1 MTGPEDATAPLLGR
15 ERELAQF
22 ERRIKEVAGGGREAL
37 LLLGPAGIGKTT
49 LLKWCATRSREER
62 FLVSTV
68 RIPAGAGLPP
78 RYPIGEV
85 LTGLVGSCDR
95 LRLGVPSALTHA
107 ERALVHLDPADPFP
121 VSLPHI
127 ADAIESVAAS
137 VPVAIFIDD
146 YHNAPKDGVGLLMA
160 ALRAMDKPLLFLA
173 SARLRTADEDDA
185 APLPEPTADLWI
197 EQVRVAGLDAAGV
210 EMLVARELGG
220 PALPSLIEA
229 VRLRTGGNPLF
240 VLELLRSWAAR
251 GALGQAGSYWG
262 LTEDPGEILPP
273 SLQDLVTARLTGLEP
288 AAKDTADAM
297 AVVGRDARFD
307 LLARVTT
314 AGPEELVHALQHL
327 EQAGI
332 FATSGD
338 PPLYSFAHPTYQSAL
353 LKQMT
358 ATARAALHERVF
370 EGLTAESGRAPGT
383 VSATELAHHAQRS
396 ISRRSHLR
404 FIFERAA
411 SEADAVGSY
420 EEAARWYG
428 HLAEEARDDPVAR
441 TEALQRQ
448 GHATASVMPRNA
460 LPIFDLALS
469 EAEIPAEVAKLLLG
483 RATVRRRLGD
493 LEGALADLD
502 QALPQAQGELE
513 LQIRSNRATIFGIRG
528 DLDQAER
535 LLLELLDLCPEGD
548 VLAGV
553 LCDLGQAAMLRGN
566 VQRAAEL
573 AGRARNLAQGSSLV
587 THAMINQ
594 GWAHAISGSWEAAV
608 ELLSDG
614 LSLAERSGDKWN
626 LVPLKTNLA
635 QIRAWQSH
643 FAEAYDLCLSAKRD
657 ATLLGRTMDLVD
669 VLDALGTLHLEAG
682 ANKEALTA
690 LSEAIALIGRE
701 AERYEPAV
709 TVSNLAEAHRR
720 LGDPQSGSDLLNRIR
735 GNDTRPPYTMLRVHR
750 VQSACLLDMGQPR
763 EAQLMLARA
772 IEAQNHVDPFELA
785 HCLEVLTRADL
796 ALGDEAAAR
805 RHLAAAQA
813 SYERLGSPHSAER
826 CQSLLSRRGRPL
838 APRVGPLTPREV
850 EVARL
855 VSDGLT
861 DREIARELCLSERTV
876 SKHVSNILSKL
887 GARRRA
893 QIASFALSH
902 GLADRHLRND

>member
-107 ERALVHLDPADPFP
+107 ERALVHLDPAEPFP

-273 SLQDLVTARLTGLEP
+273 SLQDLVTARLTRLEP

-338 PPLYSFAHPTYQSAL
+338 PPLYRFAHPTYQSAL

-535 LLLELLDLCPEGD
+535 LLLELAEVCPTGD

-553 LCDLGQAAMLRGN
+553 FLDLGQVAHTRGDVEAGKFLSRQALRMAQDPSLRVHALLNEGWSHALLGAWDLAANLHE
-566 VQRAAEL
+566 QALEIAA
-573 AGRARNLAQGSSLV
+573 R
-587 THAMINQ
+587 T
-594 GWAHAISGSWEAAV
+594 
-608 ELLSDG
+608 
-614 LSLAERSGDKWN
+614 GDKWN
-626 LVPLKTNLA
+626 SVPLKTNLA
-635 QIRAWQSH
+635 QIRAWEGR
-643 FAEAYDLCLSAKRD
+643 FAEAYDLCLSANRD
-657 ATLLGRTMDLVD
+657 AERLGRVMDHVD
-669 VLDALGTLHLEAG
+669 SLDALGAVHLEAG
-682 ANKEALTA
+682 AIADALAALQEAARLTTWDI
-690 LSEAIALIGRE
+690 EV
-701 AERYEPAV
+701 YEPAV
-709 TVSNLAEAHRR
+709 TFSNLAEAHRR
-720 LGDPQSGSDLLNRIR
+720 LGDPRTALSVAQRAGEIELPFWR
-735 GNDTRPPYTMLRVHR
+735 LRVAR
-750 VQSACLLDMGQPR
+750 VHAACLVDLRDPESALQHLGD
-763 EAQLMLARA
+763 AIAATRA
-772 IEAQNHVDPFELA
+772 LDPFEFA
-785 HCLEVLTRADL
+785 HCQET
-796 ALGDEAAAR
+796 
-805 RHLAAAQA
+805 LAAATRAMGDRGGALQHLA
-813 SYERLGSPHSAER
+813 NARRIYEALGSPHSAER
-826 CQSLLSRRGRPL
+826 CGQPHRRGRPR
-838 APRVGPLTPREV
+838 APRIGQLTRREA
-850 EVARL
+850 EVAVL
-855 VSDGLT
+855 VARGNT
-861 DREIARELCLSERTV
+861 DREIGQLLLVSERTV
-876 SKHVSNILSKL
+876 SKHISNALAKL
-887 GARRRA
+887 GAKRRA
-893 QIASFALSH
+893 QIAAYVTANRLDS
-902 GLADRHLRND
+902 RNPRVQDG